1 MKAEEFK
8 MEQLKC
14 QECGK
19 PLKRKN
25 AMTFKF
31 VLESDNGMSL
41 QSKTVCK
48 GCYKT
53 LRGLHG

>member
-31 VLESDNGMSL
+31 TL

-48 GCYKT
+48 TCYKT
-53 LRGLHG
+53 LKGLHG